1 MSEQLQAQPIS
12 IEGDWY
18 KSLPI
23 EQGYRVGNLIFL
35 SGQAA
40 LDESENVVGPDDMET
55 QAARVFDQIELL
67 LTRAGSHLDNVIKM
81 TVYLTDLGDRA
92 VLRKHWERRFRAP
105 WPASTLIEVSAL
117 ILPELR
123 LEIDL
128 VALVDG
134 EKGPA
139 L

>member
-1 MSEQLQAQPIS
+1 MNDELRAYPIE

-23 EQGYRVGNLIFL
+23 EQGYRIGNLVFL

-40 LDESENVVGPDDMET
+40 LDENEQVVGPDDMHT
-55 QAARVFDQIELL
+55 QAARVFDQIDLL
-67 LTRAGSHLDNVIKM
+67 LTRAGSRLDNVLKM

-92 VLRKHWERRFRAP
+92 VLRKHWEQRFHAP
-105 WPASTLIEVSAL
+105 WPASTLVEVSAL
-117 ILPELR
+117 ILPDLR

-128 VALVDG
+128 VALVG
-134 EKGPA
+134 GSKQG
-139 L
+139 